1 MNREGFGK
9 FLDENINWQMR
20 KERKM
25 AVMQH
30 EKQQNEKKIYTHKP
44 EIDNN
49 SKQIARSTLKETT
62 VFERLGS
69 QPSKKTLVK
78 RGKAIE

>member
-49 SKQIARSTLKETT
+49 SK
-62 VFERLGS
+62 
-69 QPSKKTLVK
+69 
-78 RGKAIE
+78 